1 MQTRFGS
8 SVVVFLFAVAQ
19 VSGIGSSRVAHVFS
33 QDEDIVLNTTVTG
46 TANYTITHSFYNET
60 VTGSVPVVGGVVR
73 IPAYGLTCG
82 PCTFSIAGDGTLNGA
97 IVPGVIRYS
106 DHLVSPVWQHQR
118 PTPSTQ
124 HAAQAYMLFQLG
136 FGGTNLGDVNYTTP
150 INNDFMTFQAA
161 MCALGLYVQGKEGWN
176 SQCSV
181 TQTQIENWTQE
192 LINRGGVRM
201 AMTLGNEPEAGGF
214 WSCSPT
220 APTYRD
226 YQIKAYNGIKARMPD
241 AIVGGPDAVLC
252 DTYAW
257 FWDVFFDAA
266 TGARNHCDYFS
277 YHQTA
282 MGVDTS
288 NGTNEGDIHT
298 WVRRMKSYGVSK
310 PMADGEVMCGSQGG
324 LEYCAQG
331 TYWHMNGH
339 LGSWPTVESAII
351 GAYVRGC
358 VRTDIF
364 NPSYE
369 GQPLWN
375 GRVNPY
381 RDLTTKALACRPLSD
396 WLSGSFPLGRIDV
409 HDYRTDRVYVPRTEV
424 WATKRGSKVG
434 LWMWT
439 NERTPEANPI
449 QLRVEIKTVPNL
461 LLEVI
466 DNQGNVYLA
475 RADANGIVRY
485 RIMPIAV
492 FMYGFP
498 DIPMVTPVNFQN
510 QTPQINTVPVTEAAV
525 GVPYRYQVRG
535 YDAEEY
541 SYQWNRRQANY
552 SLTTAPSGMTIT
564 NFGGLIRWTPAA
576 GQTGNQNVVVRYQ
589 DPDGASTTQSFTI
602 TVKPAGENVG
612 PYFVSNPPR
621 VAPINKQYFYAPK
634 AVDPNGDAVTY
645 SLVSGPAGMA
655 FAGST
660 LTWTPTASMGTE
672 VTIQASDGRGGV
684 ATQTW
689 DLASGVVAIRTRGG
703 WPNAPGNLTGTPGA
717 GTSVVLSWQD
727 NSSGDREE
735 KGFVVERSSVA
746 PPGDINLR
754 FGTSCY
760 VDNRPFVMVH
770 VTEANETTWTD
781 TPPQAGTYWYR
792 VKAVNH
798 IADWGGYSNIVQ
810 VTAGG
815 GGANQ
820 PPVITLTSPA
830 NGSTYGAPANITL
843 AATATDPDGNVQ
855 GVTFWSGGTLLNTD
869 NASPWTY
876 TWANVSSGTYQLRA
890 VAQDN
895 LGATSTSAV
904 VNVTVTWTPPGN
916 SSPTVSIVSPVTG
929 STFTTGS
936 DITIA
941 ATASDSDG
949 SIAAVRFYSGTTLLG
964 TDSTSPYSYTWV
976 NVAAGSYA
984 LTAQAQD
991 NEGAVRTSAVVNITV
1006 STPNQPPVVS
1016 LTSPVNN
1023 STYTA
1028 PADIALAAT
1037 ATDPDGSIAHVRFY
1051 RGSTLLNT
1059 DSASPYE
1066 YTWTNVSS
1074 GTYQLRAVAQ
1084 DTQGAT
1090 STSTIITVTVLSSS
1104 TPAVWY
1110 TLTATAN
1117 PANGGTISPA
1127 SGTYLAGSQI
1137 QVTATPNANYTFATW
1152 SGNASGTNPTVTIT
1166 MDADKTL
1173 TANFTYT
1180 PPVNSSPSVTITSP
1194 ADGATFTAP
1203 ASITI
1208 TATATDSD
1216 GSIAAVRFY
1225 HGTTLLATDSTS
1237 PYSYTWTG
1245 VPAGSYILT
1254 AQAQDNQGAVGTSTA
1269 IGITVSAQAVYYTLT
1284 VNANPSHGGTITQ
1297 SPTGSSHLAG
1307 TPVTVTATPSAGYE
1321 FAGWSGD
1328 ITGSSTTNP
1337 MVVVMDGNKN
1347 ITANFREV
1355 QIPQP
1360 VQPSLTPGEVR
1371 IVGGLDGYI
1380 NATTNPNVTI
1390 RFRRTS
1396 AGIVTMKVFDLRGRL
1411 VVEKNKDGVAGIDDD
1426 IAWNVADLPAGVYI
1440 VRIMGGGVSH
1450 TQKTAIFK

>member
-1 MQTRFGS
+1 MHRSPQGRIAA
-8 SVVVFLFAVAQ
+8 AVLCALCIIAIRGEAI
-19 VSGIGSSRVAHVFS
+19 STSRVAHVFS
-33 QDEDIVLNTTVTG
+33 QDEDIVITTVTG
-46 TANYTITHSFYNET
+46 TGSVNYTIEWPLFTET
-60 VTGSVPVVGGVVR
+60 LTGTAQIVNGTIR
-73 IPAYGLTCG
+73 IPAYGLVCG
-82 PCTFSIAGDGTLNGA
+82 PCRITVQGQTPTLNAA
-97 IVPGVIRYS
+97 IVPGIIRYS
-106 DHLVSPVWQHQR
+106 DHLVTPVWQHIR
-118 PTPSTQ
+118 VSGETSEAFTVSPAG
-124 HAAQAYMLFQLG
+124 HAYLFLQLG
-136 FGGTNLGDVNYTTP
+136 FGGTNFGDTLKMAP
-150 INNDFMTFQAA
+150 QSWRTFQAH
-161 MCALGLYVQGKEGWN
+161 MCREGLWAQGKEGWRPPWPLTEQEIN
-176 SQCSV
+176 TWATAMRNDGV
-181 TQTQIENWTQE
+181 T
-192 LINRGGVRM
+192 RM
-201 AMTLGNEPEAGGF
+201 ICVLGNEVETQP
-214 WSCSPT
+214 
-220 APTYRD
+220 APTWPYGEEAWFEYTRRMYRG
-226 YQIKAYNGIKARMPD
+226 IKQVFPEPDSLVGGNDDVTVTPWSFFDNFFSSCAAYND
-241 AIVGGPDAVLC
+241 
-252 DTYAW
+252 
-257 FWDVFFDAA
+257 FFS
-266 TGARNHCDYFS
+266 F
-277 YHQTA
+277 HQTA
-282 MGVDTS
+282 MGVDTTF
-288 NGTNEGDIHT
+288 GEYEGDVHT
-298 WVRRMKSYGVSK
+298 WVRTMKRNNISR
-310 PMADGEVMCGSQGG
+310 PMLDGECMCGADGQVESGHM
-324 LEYCAQG
+324 
-331 TYWHMNGH
+331 TYWHAKGI
-339 LGSWPTVESAII
+339 LDAWPTVETAIV
-351 GAYVRGC
+351 GGYVRG
-358 VRTDIF
+358 VVHTHIF
-364 NPSYE
+364 NPGYE
-369 GQPLWN
+369 GRPLWDN
-375 GRVNPY
+375 KVNPM
-381 RDLTTKALACRPLSD
+381 RDLTAKVVACRTISD
-396 WLSGSFPLGRIDV
+396 WCSGFFPLGRIDTG
-409 HDYRTDRVYVPRTEV
+409 DYRTDYPFYPHTEV
-424 WATKRGSKVG
+424 WAMKRGNLIG
-434 LWMWT
+434 LWTWT
-439 NERTPEANPI
+439 NKTHNPSEDQPI
-449 QLRVEIKTVPNL
+449 MRKVEIRTRAQYID
-461 LLEVI
+461 VI
-466 DNQGNVYLA
+466 DNQGNVGRA
-475 RADANGIVRY
+475 RVTNGVLRF
-485 RIMPIAV
+485 RINPV
-492 FMYGFP
+492 SVVLYGFP
-498 DIPMVTPVNFQN
+498 EIPQITPVDFPN
-510 QTPQINTVPVTEAAV
+510 QAPQINSTPVTEAVV
-525 GVPYRYQVRG
+525 GAPYVYDVKG
-535 YDAEEY
+535 YHAEDY
-541 SYQWNRRQANY
+541 LYQWRRHIATY
-552 SLTTAPSGMTIT
+552 SLQTAPSGMTI
-564 NFGGLIRWTPAA
+564 GAYSGLVRWTPTAA
-576 GQTGNQNVVVRYQ
+576 QVGTHNVTIRYR
-589 DPDGASTTQSFTI
+589 DPDGLYEDQSFTI

-936 DITIA
+936 TITIA

-1028 PADIALAAT
+1028 PATIQLTAT
-1037 ATDPDGSIAHVRFY
+1037 ATDSDGSIAHVRFY

-1084 DTQGAT
+1084 DNQGAT

-1166 MDADKTL
+1166 MDSDKSI
-1173 TANFTYT
+1173 TANFTYVPPMNQ
-1180 PPVNSSPSVTITSP
+1180 PPVVNITAPSP
-1194 ADGATFTAP
+1194 GARYSAP
-1203 ASITI
+1203 ASIAVS
-1208 TATATDSD
+1208 ATASDSD
-1216 GSIAAVRFY
+1216 GSIVSVGFYYTTTMGPNPGVVFLGSATAA
-1225 HGTTLLATDSTS
+1225 
-1237 PYSYTWTG
+1237 PYQYTWANVGAGEYGIIARAKDDLDAVTSAS
-1245 VPAGSYILT
+1245 VYVIVDPA
-1254 AQAQDNQGAVGTSTA
+1254 AQ
-1269 IGITVSAQAVYYTLT
+1269 
-1284 VNANPSHGGTITQ
+1284 P
-1297 SPTGSSHLAG
+1297 
-1307 TPVTVTATPSAGYE
+1307 E
-1321 FAGWSGD
+1321 
-1328 ITGSSTTNP
+1328 
-1337 MVVVMDGNKN
+1337 
-1347 ITANFREV
+1347 
-1355 QIPQP
+1355 
-1360 VQPSLTPGEVR
+1360 LTPGEVR

-1380 NATTNPNVTI
+1380 NATANPNVTI
-1390 RFRRTS
+1390 RFRRTT
-1396 AGIVTMKVFDLRGRL
+1396 AGVVTVRIYDLRGRL

-1426 IAWNVADLPAGVYI
+1426 IAWNAAELPAGVYI
-1440 VRIMGGGVSH
+1440 VRVSGGGISH
-1450 TQKTAIFK
+1450 ARKMALKR